1 MQRTAPKV
9 IYMKSLKILNLKNI
23 IPFVGNVASLVAREL
38 GHWYMNGAAYGKHI
52 VALAVENIL
61 MCSDRELPEELEDR
75 SLLTI
80 LGYKSPPDHSIFS
93 KVRKDVGEEKIGK
106 VVELII
112 QEFYRG
118 RVISSIA
125 IDSTYIP
132 YYFEE
137 DYDATYGY
145 VTLNKK
151 EQKLL
156 KEKTQKGIKKG
167 YKLHIIYDVDT
178 RIPLYWI
185 VLPANIHDKD
195 AFKTLFD
202 YVITHFKFAHN
213 AKFLAD
219 SAYDSTDVR
228 LLLREHRII
237 SVIAV
242 NGRGHYNSEKPKDKD
257 YRKRS
262 AIERFFS
269 ILKMK
274 LNLLNVRV
282 KGLQRVTVH
291 ANSCILGYL
300 LKYIL

>member
-1 MQRTAPKV
+1 
-9 IYMKSLKILNLKNI
+9 MKTLKISNLKKI
-23 IPFVGNVASLVAREL
+23 IPFVGKFASLVARQL
-38 GHWYMNGAAYGKHI
+38 GHWYLNGMAYGKHL
-52 VALAVENIL
+52 VALAIENIF
-61 MCSDRELPEELEDR
+61 MCSDRELPDELKDR
-75 SLLTI
+75 RLLAT
-80 LGYKSPPDHSIFS
+80 LGYKNPPDHSIFS
-93 KVRKDVGEEKIGK
+93 KIRKDVGEEKIGILA
-106 VVELII
+106 ELII
-112 QEFYRG
+112 HELYRN
-118 RVISSIA
+118 RVVSCIA
-125 IDSTYIP
+125 IDSTFVP
-132 YYFEE
+132 HYFEN
-137 DYDATYGY
+137 DYDAEYGY
-145 VTLNKK
+145 VTLTKK

-156 KEKTQKGIKKG
+156 KDKAQKGIKKG
-167 YKLHIIYDVDT
+167 YKLHVIYDVDT
-178 RIPLYWI
+178 GIPLYWI

-219 SAYDSTDVR
+219 STYDSDDIRFV
-228 LLLREHRII
+228 LLEKGII
-237 SVIAV
+237 PVIAV
-242 NGRGHYNSEKPKDKD
+242 NGRGHYPSSKPKDKD

-291 ANSCILGYL
+291 VNGCIFGYL